1 PRPTGVRVDD
11 PQLRRPVL
19 EVGTAD
25 HPVLCLDRVPNV
37 ARKTRGPDRRV
48 VPMKAALLF
57 DFRTQRGVV
66 LLQPRA
72 TLGPLGRAPFL
83 EERAQFRQRETSV
96 GDDRKIDRLELADV
110 LRPLARAKLHKPNL
124 DHRAA
129 GAYAALLLLRRPFL
143 T

>member
-1 PRPTGVRVDD
+1 MTASIGSFKFAAVQSAPGSNSRSPSGWMFTMSFPLPR
-11 PQLRRPVL
+11 
-19 EVGTAD
+19 
-25 HPVLCLDRVPNV
+25 C
-37 ARKTRGPDRRV
+37 
-48 VPMKAALLF
+48 
-57 DFRTQRGVV
+57 VV

-110 LRPLARAKLHKPNL
+110 LRPLARAQLHKPDL
-124 DHRAA
+124 DDRAA
-129 GAYAALLLLRRPFL
+129 GADAALLFVRRSVQ